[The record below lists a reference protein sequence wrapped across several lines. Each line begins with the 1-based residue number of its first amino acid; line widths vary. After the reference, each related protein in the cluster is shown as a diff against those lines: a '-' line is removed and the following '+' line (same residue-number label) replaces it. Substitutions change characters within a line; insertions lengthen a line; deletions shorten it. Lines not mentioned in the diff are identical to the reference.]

1 MSDAEPDDGYRVG
14 YGKPPRES
22 QFKKGQSG
30 NSRGRR
36 KGSKNSGTLLTNELD
51 EVLSIKE
58 GGRSKVITKRAAIYK
73 HMVNKAVS
81 GDIRAIR
88 LILEGVE
95 KLEMQYPERF
105 AADAELERQRQKKL
119 IKAMTIDERRQYLD
133 MIRTAKDLF
142 STAEQRVRENIAASV
157 NVKLPS

>member
-1 MSDAEPDDGYRVG
+1 MSDTELDDGYRVG
-14 YGKPPRES
+14 YGKPPKET

-51 EVLSIKE
+51 EVLPIKE
-58 GGRSKVITKRAAIYK
+58 RGRSKVITKRAAIYK

-88 LILEGVE
+88 LILENIE
-95 KLEMQYPERF
+95 KLETQYPERF
-105 AADAELERQRQKKL
+105 VADAELERQRLKQL
-119 IKAMTIDERRQYLD
+119 IKMLTQDERRQYLD
-133 MIRTAKDLF
+133 LMRTAKDLF
-142 STAEQRVRENIAASV
+142 STAEQRVREKIAASPH
-157 NVKLPS
+157 VKLPS